1 MALLDNF
8 YQKLASFCSKKFPR
22 IYQRFFEQS
31 SFARFLICGFISGGM
46 DLFFL
51 FIFHDLFNLAILV
64 STSIAFIFSFIVSFY
79 LQKKWTFN
87 NQEKKAPRQFVLY
100 MLNVF
105 LSLNLNGL
113 GMHLMVNEFRIWY
126 LLSQLGV
133 NIALGILNFYIYKFI
148 IFRQEDEINYQQ
160 KQAS

>member
-8 YQKLASFCSKKFPR
+8 YQKLATFFSKNFPK
-22 IYQRFFEQS
+22 IYQRFFKES
-31 SFARFLICGFISGGM
+31 SFVRFLICGLISGGM
-46 DLFFL
+46 DLVFL
-51 FIFHDLFNLAILV
+51 FIFHDLFNLVILL
-64 STSIAFIFSFIVSFY
+64 STSIAFILSFLVSFY

-87 NQEKKAPRQFVLY
+87 NQEKKVPRQLVLY

-113 GMHLMVNEFRIWY
+113 AMHLLVTELNIWY
-126 LLSQLGV
+126 LLSQLIV
-133 NIALGILNFYIYKFI
+133 NIALGILNFYIYQFI

>member
-8 YQKLASFCSKKFPR
+8 YQKLAAFFSKKFPK

-31 SFARFLICGFISGGM
+31 SFAKFLVCGLIAGGM
-46 DLFFL
+46 DLLFL
-51 FIFHDLFNLAILV
+51 FVFHDLLSLAILL
-64 STSIAFIFSFIVSFY
+64 STSVAFILSFIVSFY

-87 NQEKKAPRQFVLY
+87 NQEKKIPRQFVLY
-100 MLNVF
+100 ILNVF

-126 LLSQLGV
+126 LLSQLVV
-133 NIALGILNFYIYKFI
+133 NVVLGILNFYIYKFI